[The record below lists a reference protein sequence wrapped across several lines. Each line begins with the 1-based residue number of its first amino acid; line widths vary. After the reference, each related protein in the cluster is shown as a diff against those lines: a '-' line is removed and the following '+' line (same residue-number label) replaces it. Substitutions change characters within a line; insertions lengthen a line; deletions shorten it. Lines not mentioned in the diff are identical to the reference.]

1 MNIIKYLY
9 MNIIKYMMKN
19 QKIKTK
25 ILKLVGNG
33 LKAFYNFKSVLMP
46 NFMPSFFG
54 RNILA
59 MKSAF
64 L

>member
-1 MNIIKYLY
+1 